1 LITLFVIFFHVVIQT
16 CTCFFLEV
24 RPLEEL
30 QDSDSSPRREEVGRR
45 TLRDYGGFLLSFFYR
60 SNLACNEHT
69 SRPAPYRCNSYVGG
83 PVRSVLTVN
92 ACDGIKRPT
101 AISHITTLHRTH
113 DGLIVGPPQISHML
127 ISTGAFSASF
137 KDSKE
142 LSVPAF
148 ANAARTL

>member
-1 LITLFVIFFHVVIQT
+1 MDQRLESNIGIAGVAGAPGYVAKTLGPT
-16 CTCFFLEV
+16 WLAT
-24 RPLEEL
+24 
-30 QDSDSSPRREEVGRR
+30 S
-45 TLRDYGGFLLSFFYR
+45 TLADQ
-60 SNLACNEHT
+60 
-69 SRPAPYRCNSYVGG
+69 PPYRCNSYVGG

-142 LSVPAF
+142 LSVSAF